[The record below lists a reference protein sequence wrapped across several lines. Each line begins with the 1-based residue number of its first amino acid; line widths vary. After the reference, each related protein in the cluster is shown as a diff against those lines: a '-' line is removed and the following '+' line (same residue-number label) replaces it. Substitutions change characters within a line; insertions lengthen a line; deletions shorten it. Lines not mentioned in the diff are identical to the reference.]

1 MSLPKI
7 TEDVLKL
14 NQDPQAIGS
23 QTIIED
29 EENNSALQT
38 PSQTNEKNEYLM
50 TTQQT
55 MAETAGATPTTGVE
69 KPTDEREKELA
80 SNTQIGTPAILAED
94 KKLKD
99 KKVKGTFEFPDG
111 GWECSKC

>member
-1 MSLPKI
+1 MSLPKMN
-7 TEDVLKL
+7 EDVLKL

-80 SNTQIGTPAILAED
+80 SNT
-94 KKLKD
+94 
-99 KKVKGTFEFPDG
+99 
-111 GWECSKC
+111 